1 MVGSHQAEEKDKRKH
16 DEKENDVHQE
26 KEHRN
31 KEMSKQ
37 KKNAKKPAASK
48 AAGKNKTIKSQR
60 QTAVKSVTKN
70 CQKPKR
76 KNVSQKI
83 PNGRTLQTRDE
94 FFEGQEKYRKPG
106 YENKG
111 LYRKVV
117 VVDSNRADEL
127 AVVKLTTSKQGTAL
141 PDYQQGKSKYRPFV
155 ATKDDENK
163 PIKVGKKFLPNK
175 PQKDVSQK
183 DVNQIK
189 KDSIKRKDNRKKLR
203 ELKGRK

>member
-1 MVGSHQAEEKDKRKH
+1 MSEET
-16 DEKENDVHQE
+16 
-26 KEHRN
+26 
-31 KEMSKQ
+31 
-37 KKNAKKPAASK
+37 NAKKPAASK
-48 AAGKNKTIKSQR
+48 AAGKNKIEKSKSKAKPAEKKTNSPKSQR
-60 QTAVKSVTKN
+60 KN
-70 CQKPKR
+70 I
-76 KNVSQKI
+76 SQKI

-175 PQKDVSQK
+175 QQKDVSQK

-189 KDSIKRKDNRKKLR
+189 KDSIKRKDNRNKLR

>member
-1 MVGSHQAEEKDKRKH
+1 MSEE
-16 DEKENDVHQE
+16 
-26 KEHRN
+26 
-31 KEMSKQ
+31 
-37 KKNAKKPAASK
+37 KNAKMPAASK
-48 AAGKNKTIKSQR
+48 AAGKNKIENSKSKAKPAEKKTNSPKSQ
-60 QTAVKSVTKN
+60 
-70 CQKPKR
+70 R

-175 PQKDVSQK
+175 QQKDVSQK

-189 KDSIKRKDNRKKLR
+189 KDSIKRKDNRNKLR

>member
-1 MVGSHQAEEKDKRKH
+1 M
-16 DEKENDVHQE
+16 
-26 KEHRN
+26 
-31 KEMSKQ
+31 
-37 KKNAKKPAASK
+37 
-48 AAGKNKTIKSQR
+48 
-60 QTAVKSVTKN
+60 
-70 CQKPKR
+70 
-76 KNVSQKI
+76 
-83 PNGRTLQTRDE
+83 
-94 FFEGQEKYRKPG
+94 
-106 YENKG
+106 
-111 LYRKVV
+111 YRKVV

-189 KDSIKRKDNRKKLR
+189 KDSIKRKDNRNKLR

>member
-1 MVGSHQAEEKDKRKH
+1 
-16 DEKENDVHQE
+16 
-26 KEHRN
+26 
-31 KEMSKQ
+31 MSKE
-37 KKNAKKPAASK
+37 KNAKKPAASK
-48 AAGKNKTIKSQR
+48 AAGKNKIENSKSKAKPAEKKTNSPKSQ
-60 QTAVKSVTKN
+60 
-70 CQKPKR
+70 R

-175 PQKDVSQK
+175 QQKDVSQK

-189 KDSIKRKDNRKKLR
+189 KDSIKRKDNRNKLR

>member
-1 MVGSHQAEEKDKRKH
+1 MSEE
-16 DEKENDVHQE
+16 
-26 KEHRN
+26 
-31 KEMSKQ
+31 
-37 KKNAKKPAASK
+37 KNAKKPAASK
-48 AAGKNKTIKSQR
+48 AAGKNKIENSKSKAKPAEKKTNSPKSQR
-60 QTAVKSVTKN
+60 KN
-70 CQKPKR
+70 I
-76 KNVSQKI
+76 SQKI

-175 PQKDVSQK
+175 QQKDVS
-183 DVNQIK
+183 QIK
-189 KDSIKRKDNRKKLR
+189 KDSIKRKDNRNKLR

>member
-1 MVGSHQAEEKDKRKH
+1 MSEE
-16 DEKENDVHQE
+16 
-26 KEHRN
+26 
-31 KEMSKQ
+31 
-37 KKNAKKPAASK
+37 KNAKKPAASK
-48 AAGKNKTIKSQR
+48 AAGKNKIENSKSKAKPAEKKTNSPKSQ
-60 QTAVKSVTKN
+60 
-70 CQKPKR
+70 R

-163 PIKVGKKFLPNK
+163 PIKVRKKFLPNK
-175 PQKDVSQK
+175 QQEDVSQK

-189 KDSIKRKDNRKKLR
+189 KDSIKRKDNRNKLR

>member
-1 MVGSHQAEEKDKRKH
+1 MSEE
-16 DEKENDVHQE
+16 
-26 KEHRN
+26 
-31 KEMSKQ
+31 
-37 KKNAKKPAASK
+37 KNAKKPAVSK
-48 AAGKNKTIKSQR
+48 AAGKNKIENSKSKAKPAEKKTNSPKSQR
-60 QTAVKSVTKN
+60 KN
-70 CQKPKR
+70 I
-76 KNVSQKI
+76 SQKI

-175 PQKDVSQK
+175 QQKDVSQK

-189 KDSIKRKDNRKKLR
+189 KDSIKRKDNRNKLR

>member
-1 MVGSHQAEEKDKRKH
+1 
-16 DEKENDVHQE
+16 
-26 KEHRN
+26 
-31 KEMSKQ
+31 MSKQ

-127 AVVKLTTSKQGTAL
+127 AVVKLTTQSKEQLYPIISRENRNTVL
-141 PDYQQGKSKYRPFV
+141 LSQQKMMKTNLLKSEKNFYLINRRKMFRKKMLIKSKKIVSNEKTTERSC
-155 ATKDDENK
+155 EN
-163 PIKVGKKFLPNK
+163 
-175 PQKDVSQK
+175 
-183 DVNQIK
+183 
-189 KDSIKRKDNRKKLR
+189 
-203 ELKGRK
+203 